1 MDVGAVDMERCEKK
15 RMLSLV
21 PLAVVPVECV
31 TRVDARLFER
41 LRLRLPLPCPFPSL
55 PK

>member
-1 MDVGAVDMERCEKK
+1 MERCEKK

-21 PLAVVPVECV
+21 LVVVVPVECV

-41 LRLRLPLPCPFPSL
+41 LRLRLLPPCPFPSL